1 MSFIRVTLKAL
12 FFSCFVP
19 FCNFVFF
26 SDEATVESQD
36 SSKEDMS
43 RPGTS
48 GELEQAPQ

>member
-1 MSFIRVTLKAL
+1 MSSIRVTLKAL
-12 FFSCFVP
+12 FFLLCALLS
-19 FCNFVFF
+19 FCFF

-48 GELEQAPQ
+48 GELEQEAQ

>member
-12 FFSCFVP
+12 FFFLLCALFS
-19 FCNFVFF
+19 FCFF

-48 GELEQAPQ
+48 GELEQAAQ

>member
-1 MSFIRVTLKAL
+1 MSFIRVTLTSFFPAFSAAL
-12 FFSCFVP
+12 LS
-19 FCNFVFF
+19 FCFF

-48 GELEQAPQ
+48 GELEQAAQ